1 MRARRG
7 SMVMDGRLLAG
18 MLAITLLF
26 TVGVASAQQP
36 FTEWGWPTPYERVAT
51 TSVDWLKAK
60 GWWPVAIASQP
71 PWSCA
76 NALTTVMIKQG
87 LLQ

>member
-1 MRARRG
+1 MRAWRG

-60 GWWPVAIASQP
+60 G
-71 PWSCA
+71 
-76 NALTTVMIKQG
+76 
-87 LLQ
+87 